1 MLRFIRDMINGSS
14 SQVSSRNYSSIQDSL
29 SFATHLEDP
38 VAFPL
43 DRESARIG
51 LGMGTSGISKKI
63 SEYFSH
69 PSLIPHQHSA
79 YVIDPEINFIHQNLT
94 SIQRQPIVSPPSVQ
108 EEPSAKQKP
117 ESFYINFLRESS
129 FHFNN
134 VMMAAFPEHSIMEN
148 ESFEPKAKTE
158 PEHSSKP
165 AASQSLDIPFPP
177 PPTSF
182 ANGQPVLTLSPEFL
196 DLLRGG
202 THGVFQ
208 ALAIAA
214 INPLDQ
220 FHARAVAEFKEG
232 RLKLSWWSNY
242 KNLWS
247 QVKENPYKGASETLK
262 VNMLR
267 NSFVFAIRPALC
279 DGFEDGGLKPI
290 YSKALAGLVTGGA
303 EAALTAVNKAQVRND
318 WLEKQASQTKL
329 FSEGQKKSVVDSWKK
344 LPKEAQKAA
353 IKEAFFKTFGRQS
366 TQWAAFPILAPIF
379 ENVIA
384 NAFHPH
390 SMIGKTA
397 DYVGAGAFAGFTA
410 AFVSYPWD
418 LALTRSIQNIKA
430 GKKPDGIQQ
439 IKDYYRSTGF
449 FACLRKHAFDQ
460 VHVAAFRMGLTG
472 AFWNLTWHGTQALF
486 DKMHVVADHNPEE
499 KPTHRIMPGRT

>member
-1 MLRFIRDMINGSS
+1 MLRFIRDIINGSAR
-14 SQVSSRNYSSIQDSL
+14 QNSSRNYSSIQDSL
-29 SFATHLEDP
+29 RLATHLEDP

-43 DRESARIG
+43 DRENASTG
-51 LGMGTSGISKKI
+51 LGTSGISKKI
-63 SEYFSH
+63 SGYFS
-69 PSLIPHQHSA
+69 
-79 YVIDPEINFIHQNLT
+79 
-94 SIQRQPIVSPPSVQ
+94 RPPG
-108 EEPSAKQKP
+108 
-117 ESFYINFLRESS
+117 SFYIKYLKESS

-134 VMMAAFPEHSIMEN
+134 VMAGAFPEHVPFGY
-148 ESFEPKAKTE
+148 ESSEPQAKTE
-158 PEHSSKP
+158 PENPPKP
-165 AASQSLDIPFPP
+165 AAFQPSDIPFPP
-177 PPTSF
+177 PPPASF
-182 ANGQPVLTLSPEFL
+182 AKGQPILTLSPEFL

-208 ALAIAA
+208 AIAIAA

-242 KNLWS
+242 KKLWS
-247 QVKENPYKGASETLK
+247 QVKESPYKGAGETLK
-262 VNMLR
+262 VNTLR
-267 NSFVFAIRPALC
+267 NGFVFAIRPALC
-279 DGFEDGGLKPI
+279 DGFEDWGLKPI
-290 YSKALAGLVTGGA
+290 YSKALSGLITGGA

-318 WLEKQASQTKL
+318 WLEKQASPTKL
-329 FSEGQKKSVVDSWKK
+329 SIEGQKRSIEASWKK
-344 LPKEAQKAA
+344 LPIQAQQAA
-353 IKEAFFKTFGRQS
+353 VKEAFFKTFGRQS
-366 TQWAAFPILAPIF
+366 TQWAAFPILTPIF
-379 ENVIA
+379 ENVIS

-397 DYVGAGAFAGFTA
+397 DYVGAGAFAGFSA

-430 GKKPDGIQQ
+430 GKKPDGIQA
-439 IKDYYRSTGF
+439 IKDYYRSAGF

-486 DKMHVVADHNPEE
+486 DRMHVVADHNPEE
-499 KPTHRIMPGRT
+499 NPTHRIMPGRKS